1 MSSARV
7 CVCVGMGAG
16 AGADACVLACVPYL
30 HRSTQPQPFR
40 TLYSTPSAPFT
51 PFIPSTFQ
59 LSVIDC
65 SEFLITFFKVGF
77 EEKDKRAKAKAKLKE
92 QKRQKEEVG

>member
-1 MSSARV
+1 MYVCSRVYHTCIVAPHLSLSA
-7 CVCVGMGAG
+7 
-16 AGADACVLACVPYL
+16 P
-30 HRSTQPQPFR
+30 
-40 TLYSTPSAPFT
+40 STPSAPFT
-51 PFIPSTFQ
+51 PFTPFIPSTSQ